1 MMSRLGLFYFAHS
14 SLISCTSYFFFLRST
29 SFTITEGL
37 PYELRGDPSEFA
49 QQQDGSDYGGRGRKQ
64 PKNMISLSPM
74 TFTHQFAR
82 TVLIEQ
88 IYRASEIRKGSG
100 YHK

>member
-1 MMSRLGLFYFAHS
+1 MISRLGLFCFSHS
-14 SLISCTSYFFFLRST
+14 SLISCTPYFFSSL
-29 SFTITEGL
+29 EGL

-49 QQQDGSDYGGRGRKQ
+49 QQQDGSNYGGRGRKQ

>member
-1 MMSRLGLFYFAHS
+1 MIGGA
-14 SLISCTSYFFFLRST
+14 
-29 SFTITEGL
+29 EGL
-37 PYELRGDPSEFA
+37 PPELLEQGD
-49 QQQDGSDYGGRGRKQ
+49 RK
-64 PKNMISLSPM
+64 MISLGMM

-82 TVLIEQ
+82 VLLMEQ